1 MREPFEHDMS
11 GLELRSH
18 RFRLEREADWRRLEA
33 LLGKAERGRASALT
47 DDELIALPLLY
58 RAAISSL
65 SVARATALDRNL
77 VTYLEGL
84 ASRAYFSVYGTR
96 TRLRERLA
104 RFFRVDWPVA
114 VRSLWRET
122 AVSGL
127 ILLISTLVGYALV
140 SQDADWYGSIMPG
153 EMTQGRD
160 PTASTAFLK
169 AALYDSHGRTGLS
182 IFAAFLF
189 THNAQIALF
198 AFELGFAFCVTT
210 ALLVAQNGLSL
221 GALLALY
228 ASRGLGLP
236 LGGWLFIHGV
246 TELFAT
252 ILAGAAG
259 FRIGWAVMF
268 PGSSTRLEAVATAG
282 RAAGAVVAGVVI
294 MLILAGILEGF
305 GRQLIQVD
313 AVRWSIGAVTLV
325 LWLGYFY
332 LPRKAT
338 A

>member
-1 MREPFEHDMS
+1 MS

-18 RFRLEREADWRRLEA
+18 RFRLEREADWRRLEG
-33 LLGKAERGRASALT
+33 LLGKAERQRASALT
-47 DDELIALPLLY
+47 EDELIALPLLY
-58 RAAISSL
+58 TAAISSL

-77 VTYLEGL
+77 ITYLEGL
-84 ASRAYFSVYGTR
+84 AARAYFFVYGTR

-104 RFFRVDWPVA
+104 QFFRFDWPRA

-127 ILLISTLVGYALV
+127 ILLTATLVGYVLV

-153 EMTQGRD
+153 GMTQGRD

-169 AALYDSHGRTGLS
+169 AALYDAHGRTGLS
-182 IFAAFLF
+182 FFAAFLF
-189 THNAQIALF
+189 THNAQIAIF
-198 AFELGFAFCVTT
+198 AFALGFAFCVPT

-228 ASRGLGLP
+228 ASRGLGWP

-268 PGSSTRLEAVATAG
+268 PGSRSRLEAVARAG
-282 RAAGAVVAGVVI
+282 RAAGPVMAGVVI
-294 MLILAGILEGF
+294 MLVFAGLLEGI

-313 AVRWSIGAVTLV
+313 AVRWSIGGATLV

-332 LPRKAT
+332 LPRKAL